1 MGMHDL
7 QSWPLRASGYDDE
20 YITRETCPAAGEQPR
35 LGQDLEIRQWS
46 LILMGKFAW
55 RFGQGRLSLE
65 KHSRRQR
72 TKITLHQH
80 HCAT

>member
-46 LILMGKFAW
+46 LILMGKFA
-55 RFGQGRLSLE
+55 
-65 KHSRRQR
+65 
-72 TKITLHQH
+72 
-80 HCAT
+80 